1 MEVPLPMLHSLD
13 KALLLR
19 GYTNP
24 RMQALRGRRDKLS
37 TWTSSVWQRMETT
50 CSQATCLALITQSIS
65 GKAGLLVILPGTARL
80 VAASSLT
87 HLEVARFLL
96 VTRWGCSYQRA
107 AVQRGSQSMK
117 VFRNA
122 RSPMSKL
129 RALIVTICLP
139 VPRMKVFGE
148 SYWELERR
156 RLHQVQLRL

>member
-1 MEVPLPMLHSLD
+1 MLRFLD
-13 KALLLR
+13 KALLLK

-24 RMQALRGRRDKLS
+24 RMQASLGRKDRPS
-37 TWTSSVWQRMETT
+37 MWISSVWLQMEAM

-65 GKAGLLVILPGTARL
+65 GKAGLLVILPETARL

-87 HLEVARFLL
+87 HLEAARYLL
-96 VTRWGCSYQRA
+96 VTRWGCSYQRT

-122 RSPMSKL
+122 RSLMSKL
-129 RALIVTICLP
+129 RALIVTIFLP
-139 VPRMKVFGE
+139 VPRMKVFGA